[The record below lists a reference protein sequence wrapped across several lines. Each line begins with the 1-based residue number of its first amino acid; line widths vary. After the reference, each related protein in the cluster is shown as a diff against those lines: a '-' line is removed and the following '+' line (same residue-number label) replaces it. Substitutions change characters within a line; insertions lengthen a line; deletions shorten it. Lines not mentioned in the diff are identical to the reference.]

1 MACLMLSL
9 NYKPLKM
16 KRYDK
21 YKESGIPWIGN
32 IPEHWE
38 VKKIRGLFA
47 ERREIVSDS
56 IWEALSVSKDGVTP
70 QLATAVK
77 TDNKDNRKKVCK
89 GDFVVN
95 SRSDRKGSC
104 GFSVY
109 NGSVSLINI
118 VLYPSS
124 PNRISQGYYHYLLR
138 SNNYIE
144 EFYRNGRGIV
154 ADLWTT
160 HYSEMRN
167 IFLPLPP
174 LSEQEAIVAYLEE
187 KVAQMDSLAAKQEA
201 QIAYLRELKQAI
213 IARAVTQGL
222 DPHAPLRP
230 SGIPWIGAIP
240 KHWKVQRLGR
250 CFGENRALNSDLECT
265 EAYKFN
271 YGSLIRKDENLNP
284 QELVDTYLKYTL
296 LRENDIVING
306 LNLNYDFVSQ
316 RVAIATQKG
325 IITSAYLILSPRK
338 GINHNYY
345 CLLFKAMDSMRL
357 FHGMGSGIRLT
368 LSYKD
373 LKNQWLPFPPPSEQ
387 EAIVTHINRKTEEI
401 DRLIAMTEQEIARVR
416 ELKQTLIADVVT
428 GRINVQPT

>member
-1 MACLMLSL
+1 
-9 NYKPLKM
+9 M

-38 VKKIRGLFA
+38 VRMLSQLSQEYFVSNKDIKHQNLLSLSYGRIIQKKIDTTEGLLPA
-47 ERREIVSDS
+47 SYDTYQVIRRE
-56 IWEALSVSKDGVTP
+56 
-70 QLATAVK
+70 
-77 TDNKDNRKKVCK
+77 
-89 GDFVVN
+89 
-95 SRSDRKGSC
+95 
-104 GFSVY
+104 
-109 NGSVSLINI
+109 NI
-118 VLYPSS
+118 VLRLTDLQNDHKSLRVGLS
-124 PNRISQGYYHYLLR
+124 MQEGIITSAYLTLASR
-138 SNNYIE
+138 SNVNPKFLYFSLHTADIKKV
-144 EFYRNGRGIV
+144 FYGMGSGLRQNLNWKELRK
-154 ADLWTT
+154 LC
-160 HYSEMRN
+160 
-167 IFLPLPP
+167 LPLPP

-222 DPHAPLRP
+222 VPHAPLRL

-284 QELVDTYLKYTL
+284 QELVDTYMKYTL

-338 GINHNYY
+338 DINHNYY

-428 GRINVQPT
+428 GRINVQPS